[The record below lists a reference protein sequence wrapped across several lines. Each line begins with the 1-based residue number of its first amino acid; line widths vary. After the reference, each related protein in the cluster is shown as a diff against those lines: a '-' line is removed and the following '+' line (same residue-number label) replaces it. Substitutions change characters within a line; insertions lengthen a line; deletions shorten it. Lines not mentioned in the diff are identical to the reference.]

1 MKKKKKKLLLGPVIT
16 IIILTI
22 SIMVIS
28 AICSALGVQGEV
40 TKINN
45 QSLETSMVTVR
56 SVFSEEGL
64 KYFFSSP
71 VDTFKTFEPLVLL
84 IISLMAVSIGKA
96 SGLFK
101 AVFTPFRKLKPG
113 VVTFLTLFAGIISS
127 FLGEYGFILVL
138 PLTAVIYQYLGR
150 NSVLGILT
158 AFIGVSMGYG
168 AGLVFNYDDYQLGL
182 LTKAAAT
189 IDVDENYIFNAWS
202 NSYAMVAAT
211 FILSIIGTLIVENIL
226 KPKVKESI
234 KEEDELVISKKGLL
248 FSGIA
253 FVILM
258 LVFIYTII
266 PGLPGSGILLD
277 NSQRDYV
284 AQLLGPNAP
293 FTDAFAFVFLII
305 MMICSG
311 IYGFISKNIKNT
323 NDFSVGLSKEFD
335 NLGYMFILMFFA
347 SLLVSILN
355 WTNLGTV
362 VASWLI
368 SFMSNL
374 EFTGIPL
381 IVTMFIAIIL
391 MSFLIP
397 DAITKWTLASPI
409 LVPLFMKANIT
420 PDFTQFIF
428 KAADSVGKGMTPFF
442 VYFIIML
449 AFLEKYNNKESNKIT
464 VFGTLK
470 LLRPTAL
477 IFAVIWFIIVIGF
490 FVIGLPLGP
499 TAAAP
504 TL

>member
-1 MKKKKKKLLLGPVIT
+1 M
-16 IIILTI
+16 
-22 SIMVIS
+22 
-28 AICSALGVQGEV
+28 
-40 TKINN
+40 
-45 QSLETSMVTVR
+45 
-56 SVFSEEGL
+56 
-64 KYFFSSP
+64 
-71 VDTFKTFEPLVLL
+71 
-84 IISLMAVSIGKA
+84 
-96 SGLFK
+96 
-101 AVFTPFRKLKPG
+101 
-113 VVTFLTLFAGIISS
+113 
-127 FLGEYGFILVL
+127 
-138 PLTAVIYQYLGR
+138 
-150 NSVLGILT
+150 LGILT
-158 AFIGVSMGYG
+158 AFVGVSMGYG

-189 IDVDENYIFNAWS
+189 VDVDENYVFNAWS
-202 NSYAMVAAT
+202 NSYAMVAST
-211 FILSIIGTLIVENIL
+211 FILSIIGTIIIENIL

-248 FSGIA
+248 YSLVA
-253 FVILM
+253 FIILI
-258 LVFIYTII
+258 LIFIYAII

-284 AQLLGPNAP
+284 AQLLGPKAP

-335 NLGYMFILMFFA
+335 NLGYIFILMFFA

-381 IVTMFIAIIL
+381 IITMFLVVIII
-391 MSFLIP
+391 SFLIP
-397 DAITKWTLASPI
+397 DAITKWTLISPV

-428 KAADSVGKGMTPFF
+428 KAADSVGKGITPFF
-442 VYFIIML
+442 VYFIVML

-470 LLRPTAL
+470 LLRPTVL
-477 IFAVIWFIIVIGF
+477 IFAVVWFIIVIGF

-499 TAAAP
+499 TATAP